1 MSVHACSSGGRC
13 NAQGAGHETPAAR
26 HYQRKPPHYQQHQQ
40 HQQSW
45 CNSTRVARRGGAALM
60 VTRFLREK
68 SPRGFSLRVRN
79 TRSRFNIYSAEERI
93 PELDIASRAAFISGL
108 HSSVLPLLLRFR
120 KIEKIQARVTPPA
133 ANHTSCVLSPRMQ
146 SQEV

>member
-26 HYQRKPPHYQQHQQ
+26 HYQRKPPHYQQLPTAPTELVQQ
-40 HQQSW
+40 HARSA
-45 CNSTRVARRGGAALM
+45 ARRSRAHGDEVSSRKVA
-60 VTRFLREK
+60 TWIFLTCKKYTISLNNIK
-68 SPRGFSLRVRN
+68 STVQYL
-79 TRSRFNIYSAEERI
+79 

-120 KIEKIQARVTPPA
+120 QSEKIQPPVTPRA
-133 ANHTSCVLSPRMQ
+133 APGVRCPCFSMTGS
-146 SQEV
+146 